1 MSKVKLV
8 IEIEHNEYTGIK
20 NFPDGTTSYPWT
32 LHLYDAVR
40 NGTPLDDIKKEIFKL
55 IGDTDSIYGTSAL
68 YKALEILDN
77 IGKAENPETC
87 KGCLEPCIMYE
98 PDMRGVQ
105 EKGNRER
112 R

>member
-40 NGTPLDDIKKEIFKL
+40 NGTPLDE
-55 IGDTDSIYGTSAL
+55 YMV
-68 YKALEILDN
+68 
-77 IGKAENPETC
+77 KAEKENFIQTC
-87 KGCLEPCIMYE
+87 E
-98 PDMRGVQ
+98 VF
-105 EKGNRER
+105 RER
-112 R
+112 IDEV

>member
-40 NGTPLDDIKKEIFKL
+40 NGTPLDDVKAEIKRMEYHMIDCDVL
-55 IGDTDSIYGTSAL
+55 VSQEEV
-68 YKALEILDN
+68 LEILDN
-77 IGKAENPETC
+77 IGKESEDT
-87 KGCLEPCIMYE
+87 
-98 PDMRGVQ
+98 
-105 EKGNRER
+105 
-112 R
+112 